1 MQAWRLSIARYAD
14 RLDGG
19 FGLVQ
24 AGRWNSIGRRVTYAA
39 TTPSLCVLEKLVH
52 LDLAVAMPDDL
63 VMIEIELPDNGGL
76 RRVEPGEL
84 PDGWISDEQACRS
97 IGDAWHASGDS
108 LALAVPSVVLPMDR
122 VADRNLVIS
131 HEHPAASR
139 LRIQRSEP
147 FALDRRL
154 RPDLP

>member
-1 MQAWRLSIARYAD
+1 MQAWRLSISRYAD

-39 TTPSLCVLEKLVH
+39 TAPSLCVLEKLVH
-52 LDLAVAMPDDL
+52 LDLAAAMPDDL
-63 VMIEIELPDNGGL
+63 VMIEIELPDDGGL
-76 RRVEPGEL
+76 RRIEPGEL
-84 PDGWISDEQACRS
+84 PDRWMSDEQACRS
-97 IGDAWHASGDS
+97 IGDAWHASGET
-108 LALAVPSVVLPMDR
+108 LALSVPSAVLPIAG

-139 LRIQRSEP
+139 LRIVRSVP
-147 FALDRRL
+147 FRMDRRL

>member
-1 MQAWRLSIARYAD
+1 MQAWRLSIGRYAD

-39 TTPSLCVLEKLVH
+39 TTPSLCVLERLVH

-63 VMIEIELPDNGGL
+63 VMTEIDLPDEGGI
-76 RRVEPGEL
+76 RRIEPSAL
-84 PDGWISDEQACRS
+84 PGQWVSDEAVSRS
-97 IGDAWHASGDS
+97 IGDAWHASGETLTLS
-108 LALAVPSVVLPMDR
+108 VPSAVLPMER

-131 HEHPAASR
+131 HEHPAARR
-139 LRIQRSEP
+139 LLIVRSEP
-147 FALDRRL
+147 FRLDQRL
-154 RPDLP
+154 RPDLG